1 MRQERVVNVIW
12 VPLAGGGQNS
22 GHRYRE
28 ALRPLDSPELVQS
41 YGAALGCLERLA
53 ADPCAD
59 LGEWVGH
66 GPALS
71 VYAQWAVYALRDR
84 QLIDRD
90 IAHARLGRLAQLQHK
105 GGLGPSY
112 PGIHYGKSSGWSAPS
127 WWGGDMHVVHQ
138 AELIRIAPERYS
150 IERFTP

>member
-1 MRQERVVNVIW
+1 MSVIW
-12 VPLAGGGQNS
+12 VPLAGGGPS
-22 GHRYRE
+22 SPFRYRD
-28 ALRPLDSPELVQS
+28 ALGPLDSPELIQS
-41 YGAALGCLERLA
+41 CAAALDRLERLA
-53 ADPCAD
+53 VDPSAD

-84 QLIDRD
+84 QLIDSG
-90 IAHARLGRLAQLQHK
+90 AAQLRLGRLAQLQHK

-127 WWGGDMHVVHQ
+127 WWGGDMHAVHQ
-138 AELIRIAPERYS
+138 AELIGMAPQRYS
-150 IERFTP
+150 TERFNP